1 MTKCVYRTM
10 LPVLGAL
17 ALWGAAPAIAQ
28 ANVGWRLNGSPLTGS
43 IATSYKGT
51 MKLSDP
57 GLFSLGA
64 ECEDATEGSSTF
76 GGVGEIT
83 QWTASKCVS
92 IDVCEKSTSTIE
104 PLNLPWHSELVSVG
118 GSIHVVLV
126 SSGKGTPRLKLKC
139 KVYGSFVEDKCTGNL
154 EMATTNVESGLSA
167 TFDGGKLKCEESE
180 GYNGS
185 LEGSQKITAS
195 AGGKLSAEATEAETP
210 PRWLVGGHSLEELD
224 DDRVERVDRTER
236 QDHRIHQPGRCG
248 LRGHGQRQGGRR
260 SRRRND
266 GMDDVRMQTFLGLVL
281 RKRDRDRSGRSAVAH
296 RTGRRRR
303 AGS

>member
-10 LPVLGAL
+10 LPGSRAL

-104 PLNLPWHSELVSVG
+104 PLNLPWHSELV
-118 GSIHVVLV
+118 LV
-126 SSGKGTPRLKLKC
+126 EARSTSC
-139 KVYGSFVEDKCTGNL
+139 W
-154 EMATTNVESGLSA
+154 SA
-167 TFDGGKLKCEESE
+167 AAK
-180 GYNGS
+180 
-185 LEGSQKITAS
+185 A
-195 AGGKLSAEATEAETP
+195 
-210 PRWLVGGHSLEELD
+210 
-224 DDRVERVDRTER
+224 
-236 QDHRIHQPGRCG
+236 
-248 LRGHGQRQGGRR
+248 
-260 SRRRND
+260 
-266 GMDDVRMQTFLGLVL
+266 
-281 RKRDRDRSGRSAVAH
+281 
-296 RTGRRRR
+296 RR
-303 AGS
+303 ATSCGARRLGTCRR